1 MTHRIEDF
9 NGWFEVARNPISKAG
24 VFPYLGSSLGADI
37 IKEQNIDP
45 EKVYMVLR
53 PPEELAK
60 PEFLFSCS
68 LLPWVNDHE
77 MLGNDESGYTRPE
90 EKGIG
95 GVTGEQVVFDDTD
108 DTVYSNIKLFS
119 EAHKNEVANGK
130 TPLSLGYRCA
140 YKWAPGEYKG
150 EKYDLIQ
157 VNLRGNHLASVDDGR
172 MGPSVAVLD
181 HNDIKGESPMDELIK
196 LMAAVMAKL
205 QEMKDAAP
213 GADDP
218 AKVVVEDEDDA
229 AKAAAADVDTD
240 VKAADTDVKAADAAD
255 DVKAVDA
262 DDTKAADAD
271 VKATDAKD
279 EAPVTVEAMDAAVN
293 TRVMAQFES
302 LKRGAALAAKLKP
315 HVGVFDHSNKTEA
328 EIAAYGIKKLGL
340 SVDKG
345 SEIPT
350 LKGYLAA
357 KGDPSKEPVSRNGMT
372 HAQDAA
378 DTKPSLMDKKLADRS
393 KA

>member
-24 VFPYLGSSLGADI
+24 VFPYLGSSLGEDI
-37 IKEQNIDP
+37 IKENNIDP

-68 LLPWVNDHE
+68 LLPWINDHE
-77 MLGNDESGYTRPE
+77 MLGGENTGYTRPE

-95 GVTGEQVVFDDTD
+95 GVTGEQVVFDETD

-119 EAHKNEVANGK
+119 EAHRNAVENGK
-130 TPLSLGYRCA
+130 EPLSLGYRCA

-172 MGPSVAVLD
+172 MGPTVAVLD
-181 HNDIKGESPMDELIK
+181 HNDIKGASPMDELIK

-218 AKVVVEDEDDA
+218 AKVVVEDEEP
-229 AKAAAADVDTD
+229 KVE
-240 VKAADTDVKAADAAD
+240 VKAEDEDPKPE
-255 DVKAVDA
+255 
-262 DDTKAADAD
+262 TKAE
-271 VKATDAKD
+271 D
-279 EAPVTVEAMDAAVN
+279 ESTPVTVEAMDAAVES
-293 TRVMAQFES
+293 RVLKQFQAIQ
-302 LKRGAALAAKLKP
+302 RGQALAAKLKP

-328 EIAAYGIKKLGL
+328 EIAAYGVKKLGL
-340 SVDKG
+340 NVDKG
-345 SEIPT
+345 SEVAS
-350 LKGYLAA
+350 LKGWLAGR
-357 KGDPSKEPVSRNGMT
+357 GDPSKDQTVRNGT
-372 HAQDAA
+372 HAMDAA
-378 DTKPSLMDKKLADRS
+378 DGKPSLMDKKLADRS

>member
-1 MTHRIEDF
+1 MPTQRVEDF

-24 VFPYLGSSLGADI
+24 VFPYLGSSLGEDV
-37 IKEQNIDP
+37 IKEHNIDP
-45 EKVYMVLR
+45 NKVYMVLR
-53 PPEELAK
+53 SPEELAK

-77 MLGNDESGYTRPE
+77 MLGDDESGLTKPE

-119 EAHKNEVANGK
+119 EAHRNEVANGK

-181 HNDIKGESPMDELIK
+181 HNDIKGESAMDEIQK
-196 LMAAVMAKL
+196 LLAALAEAIAKL
-205 QEMKDAAP
+205 VPATA
-213 GADDP
+213 DP
-218 AKVVVEDEDDA
+218 ADVQVEDEDDA
-229 AKAAAADVDTD
+229 TTAATDADVT
-240 VKAADTDVKAADAAD
+240 ADTAATDADTAATDADVTADADTAATDADVTADTATTDAD
-255 DVKAVDA
+255 DV
-262 DDTKAADAD
+262 
-271 VKATDAKD
+271 
-279 EAPVTVEAMDAAVN
+279 PVTTAAMDAAVN
-293 TRVMAQFES
+293 SRVMAQFNALRAGE
-302 LKRGAALAAKLKP
+302 ALAKKLKP
-315 HVGVFDHSNKTEA
+315 HVGVFDHSGKTEA
-328 EIAAYGIKKLGL
+328 QIAAYGVKKLGL
-340 SVDKG
+340 NVAKG
-345 SEIPT
+345 MEVPT

-357 KGDPSKEPVSRNGMT
+357 KGDPSKEPTTRNGMA

-378 DTKPSLMDKKLADRS
+378 DTKPSLMSKKLAERS
-393 KA
+393 KV

>member
-1 MTHRIEDF
+1 MPTTQRIEDF
-9 NGWFEVARNPISKAG
+9 NGWFEVPRNPISKAG
-24 VFPYLGSSLGADI
+24 VFPYLGSSLGEDI
-37 IKEQNIDP
+37 IKAHHIDP

-172 MGPSVAVLD
+172 MGPTVAVLD
-181 HNDIKGESPMDELIK
+181 HNDTKGASPMDEILKLLAALGEAIK
-196 LMAAVMAKL
+196 KMA
-205 QEMKDAAP
+205 P
-213 GADDP
+213 PTDP
-218 AKVVVEDEDDA
+218 ANVVVED
-229 AKAAAADVDTD
+229 ADVP
-240 VKAADTDVKAADAAD
+240 
-255 DVKAVDA
+255 
-262 DDTKAADAD
+262 AADAD
-271 VKATDAKD
+271 DAPATVK
-279 EAPVTVEAMDAAVN
+279 AMDAAVN

-357 KGDPSKEPVSRNGMT
+357 KGDPSKDAVSRNGMT